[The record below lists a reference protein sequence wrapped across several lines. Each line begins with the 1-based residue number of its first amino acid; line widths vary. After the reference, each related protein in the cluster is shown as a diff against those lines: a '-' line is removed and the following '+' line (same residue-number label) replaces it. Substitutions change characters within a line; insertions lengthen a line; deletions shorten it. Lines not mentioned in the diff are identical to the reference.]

1 VEREIEGGKEIISAP
16 LPLVVSC
23 QQPMCEPRIPNMRGI
38 MTARTKP
45 LKVVDPV
52 NAEAKTVF
60 ESYSLP
66 EKKSG
71 VKLIDPA
78 NAAELIRLLRN
89 EAKVI

>member
-1 VEREIEGGKEIISAP
+1 
-16 LPLVVSC
+16 
-23 QQPMCEPRIPNMRGI
+23 MRGI
-38 MTARTKP
+38 MTARSKP
-45 LKVVDPV
+45 LQVVEPV
-52 NAEAKTVF
+52 AAPVKTSF